1 MKKKTKEK
9 VVLTKSIQ
17 VIEMQSTVIQYM
29 SKGNHAFKLP
39 YDLRQRDNS
48 FHSKEISVIALR

>member
-1 MKKKTKEK
+1 MKKKKKK

-29 SKGNHAFKLP
+29 SEGNHASKLP
-39 YDLRQRDNS
+39 YDL
-48 FHSKEISVIALR
+48 